1 MCFVRHYLAA
11 LGRPWRRRG
20 RGRVRRRT
28 ARGGSGGA
36 GESLR
41 GSLKRSAVSG
51 RSLRASVATPQAAA
65 GQVCSPNKVCSR
77 QRCTG
82 WVRRL
87 CTRASTVFVFTK
99 CLSGVFSEK
108 IKFSTKNKI
117 SKVLSDLKKSL
128 STNFFGG
135 STSFFG
141 GSTSFFGASTNF
153 LVLSRCRREFFF
165 SRDEILDK
173 HLLP

>member
-1 MCFVRHYLAA
+1 MSSGVFFRVTKFLTNICCLESLSEDFLV
-11 LGRPWRRRG
+11 LGRII
-20 RGRVRRRT
+20 VRRRT

-51 RSLRASVATPQAAA
+51 RSLRASVATPQAAT

-108 IKFSTKNKI
+108 IKLSTKNKSQKFCRT
-117 SKVLSDLKKSL
+117 SKKLVDKLFWRVDKLFWRVDKLFLS
-128 STNFFGG
+128 F
-135 STSFFG
+135 
-141 GSTSFFGASTNF
+141 
-153 LVLSRCRREFFF
+153 
-165 SRDEILDK
+165 DELFCT
-173 HLLP
+173 L

>member
-20 RGRVRRRT
+20 RRRVRRRT

-108 IKFSTKNKI
+108 IKFSTKNKSQKFCRT
-117 SKVLSDLKKSL
+117 SKKACRQTFLEGRQAFLERRRTFLCSL
-128 STNFFGG
+128 DVVG
-135 STSFFG
+135 S
-141 GSTSFFGASTNF
+141 
-153 LVLSRCRREFFF
+153 FF

>member
-1 MCFVRHYLAA
+1 MSSGVFFFRVTKFLTNICCLESLSEDFLV
-11 LGRPWRRRG
+11 LGRII
-20 RGRVRRRT
+20 VRRRT

-41 GSLKRSAVSG
+41 GSLKRSPVSG

-141 GSTSFFGASTNF
+141 ASTNF
-153 LVLSRCRREFFF
+153 FVLSRCRREFFF
-165 SRDEILDK
+165 FA
-173 HLLP
+173 